1 MSTKYA
7 FDIFH
12 DDASRRGEKNDIAT
26 TQNKIEG
33 IHRVGFGETL
43 LGGNAE
49 SVDDD
54 GNPINGAN
62 YNPLFLL
69 LLLRSF
75 LSFFLF
81 HSHGNSRGA
90 GN

>member
-1 MSTKYA
+1 MTQVEE
-7 FDIFH
+7 
-12 DDASRRGEKNDIAT
+12 GEKIDRAT

-69 LLLRSF
+69 LLLLLLRSF
-75 LSFFLF
+75 LSFFF

-90 GN
+90 GY